1 MSMLQIKNI
10 SKSFQVDAKPVLKEI
25 SFELE
30 AGEFAVLIGGN
41 GSGKSTLFKLISG
54 EYPLDSGEVYLEA
67 QALSSVP
74 WYKRSMQIS
83 TVSQDL
89 NAGVVKE
96 MTLLENLSLS
106 FIRGQG
112 ASFGSVEKKREFFID
127 YIRKLELGLERYIDT
142 PMQALS
148 GGQKQMIALAMA
160 TFVKPKLLLL
170 DEHCSALD
178 PKSSQQLMK
187 HTEKIVRDQAIS
199 TLMITHSLTDAIR
212 YGQRLLMLR
221 EGRIILDV
229 KGIEKQNM
237 TVQGLLALYHEHVE
251 STLL

>member
-1 MSMLQIKNI
+1 MLQIKNI
-10 SKSFQVDAKPVLKEI
+10 SKSFQMDAKPVLEDI
-25 SFELE
+25 SFELGI
-30 AGEFAVLIGGN
+30 AEFAVLIGGN

-54 EYPLDSGEVYLEA
+54 EYPIDSGEVYLEG
-67 QALSSVP
+67 QALSAVP

-112 ASFGSVEKKREFFID
+112 ASFSSVEKRRELCLD
-127 YIRKLELGLERYIDT
+127 YIRRLDLGLEKYIDT

-148 GGQKQMIALAMA
+148 GGQKQMLALAMA

-178 PKSSQQLMK
+178 PKSSQQLMQY
-187 HTEKIVRDQAIS
+187 TEKTVRDQNIS
-199 TLMITHSLTDAIR
+199 TLMITHSLSDAVR
-212 YGQRLLMLR
+212 FGQRLLMLR

-229 KGIEKQNM
+229 QGAEKQSL
-237 TVQGLLALYHEHVE
+237 TAQGLLALYHEHVE
-251 STLL
+251 SSLL